1 MTLLP
6 LHVAFVWILNVNP
19 RILRLGFAAMTI
31 GALVPDIEPVIAYTL
46 GASVFC
52 GWNFPCTEAP
62 DRLVLHSLLGAV
74 TVDVA
79 LTFFFVK
86 LIGLLRPERFGVH
99 GFSGVKMSGT
109 FYASA
114 AIGSVSHVLIDW
126 LHHVANPVFWPLMV
140 GNPPSYYVEGLLTP
154 FMSVLAASF
163 LIAVVAA
170 AILIFIAIR
179 AFGKTTYTFSQL
191 IFNPALAASVITES
205 LTSKNA

>member
-1 MTLLP
+1 
-6 LHVAFVWILNVNP
+6 
-19 RILRLGFAAMTI
+19 
-31 GALVPDIEPVIAYTL
+31 
-46 GASVFC
+46 
-52 GWNFPCTEAP
+52 
-62 DRLVLHSLLGAV
+62 
-74 TVDVA
+74 
-79 LTFFFVK
+79 
-86 LIGLLRPERFGVH
+86 
-99 GFSGVKMSGT
+99 
-109 FYASA
+109 
-114 AIGSVSHVLIDW
+114 
-126 LHHVANPVFWPLMV
+126 MV